1 MATNPRVPDPSTL
14 PTLREQKKKPSGGSP
29 LVPIGILIAAVL
41 LIALI
46 LWMPR
51 TPRGTAAPSAAAVPA
66 QPTGGQVQI
75 TNVQFSP
82 APIGQS
88 MYIYATVF
96 NAGTTAING
105 LRMNVAFADQS
116 GTQLPAITTIA
127 ENRDGKNLVDEPIA
141 PNARREIRI
150 PVQNVPQNWNHQV
163 PGLKIDTV
171 TAQGTK

>member
-1 MATNPRVPDPSTL
+1 MATNPRIPDPTTL
-14 PTLREQKKKPSGGSP
+14 PTLREQKKKPSSGSP

-51 TPRGTAAPSAAAVPA
+51 SPRGTAGPSSAAVPA

-82 APIGQS
+82 APVGQS

-105 LRMNVAFADQS
+105 LSMNVAFADQS
-116 GTQLPAITTIA
+116 GTQLPATTAIA
-127 ENRDGKNLVDEPIA
+127 ENRDGKNLVDDPIA
-141 PNARREIRI
+141 PNATREIRI

-163 PGLKIDTV
+163 PGLKIETV
-171 TAQGTK
+171 TAQGAK

>member
-1 MATNPRVPDPSTL
+1 MATNSRIPDPTTL

-29 LVPIGILIAAVL
+29 LVPIGILVAAVL

-51 TPRGTAAPSAAAVPA
+51 TPRGTAGPSAATVPS

-82 APIGQS
+82 APVGQS
-88 MYIYATVF
+88 MYIYATIF

-105 LRMNVAFADQS
+105 LSMNVAFADQS
-116 GTQLPAITTIA
+116 GTQLPATTAIA

-141 PNARREIRI
+141 PKATSQIRI
-150 PVQNVPQNWNHQV
+150 PIQNVPQNWNHQV